1 MKEKIRLTGE
11 KETLL
16 TPLYSKA
23 IESMRKTPILVD
35 EKAGEI
41 LERIDYDFSAV
52 HIPRGTKIT
61 LCIRAAKMD
70 DVCRE
75 FLAAHPESVILH
87 PGCGLDSRF
96 CRVDNGRVEWYDLDF
111 EEVIALRRKFYPETE
126 RYHMIASPVTD
137 LTWLNKIDAKG
148 RPVLVVCEGLSMYL
162 SEEENVRLLKTL
174 REVFPGCKILFDA
187 YSRLT
192 VRQIKKHPTIKKT
205 GAVIRWGI
213 DNPEELENLVPGLKL
228 KEEWFFAQYEHKER
242 LDRLSQILLPVA
254 ASFRLARIAHRILIY
269 E

>member
-1 MKEKIRLTGE
+1 MKEKIHLTGE

-23 IESMRKTPILVD
+23 MESLRKTPILVD
-35 EKAGEI
+35 EKAREI
-41 LERIDYDFSAV
+41 IERIDYDFSAV

-75 FLAAHPESVILH
+75 FLAAHPEGVILH
-87 PGCGLDSRF
+87 LGCGLDSRF
-96 CRVDNGRVEWYDLDF
+96 WRVDNGRVEWYDLDF
-111 EEVIALRRKFYPETE
+111 EEVIELRRKFYSETE
-126 RYHMIASPVTD
+126 RYHIIASAVTD
-137 LTWLNKIDAKG
+137 PTWLQRIHPKG

-162 SEEENVRLLKTL
+162 SEEDNIRLLKAL
-174 REVFPGCKILFDA
+174 REAYPGCKILFDA

-205 GAVIRWGI
+205 GAVILWGI
-213 DNPEELENLVPGLKL
+213 DDPKELEKLVPGLRL
-228 KEEWFFAQYEHKER
+228 KEEWFFAQYEPKER
-242 LDRLSQILLPVA
+242 LDRLSRILLPVA
-254 ASFRLARIAHRILIY
+254 ASFRQARIAHRILIY